1 MKHRDYVARRE
12 AQDPESRTARKTLEP
27 EFEFRKALITA
38 RTNAGL
44 TQAELAARA
53 GTKQPA
59 IARLERGETRPS
71 YDMLQRLST
80 ALNVSCA
87 ITPGGIE
94 VHEYVATE

>member
-12 AQDPESRTARKTLEP
+12 AQDPEFKAAREALDS

-80 ALNVSCA
+80 ALNVSFA